1 MMGGAGASAL
11 TPEQNDFYATP
22 PDPCIPDGP
31 PIFDA
36 TRDIDIASMSPKLI
50 VIY

>member
-11 TPEQNDFYATP
+11 TPEQNVFNATP
-22 PDPCIPDGP
+22 PAPCIPDGQ

-36 TRDIDIASMSPKLI
+36 TPDMDIASMSPKLI
-50 VIY
+50 AI